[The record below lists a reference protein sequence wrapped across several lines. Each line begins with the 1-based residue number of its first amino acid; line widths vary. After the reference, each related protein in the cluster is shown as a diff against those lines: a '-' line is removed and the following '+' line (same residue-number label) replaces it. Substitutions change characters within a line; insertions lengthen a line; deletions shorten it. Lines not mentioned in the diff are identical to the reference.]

1 MNVMSS
7 DTLLDHLLRVKQ
19 GDRAAFGRLY
29 DLAAPQLFALAL
41 MICRRRS
48 VAEEVLQEAF
58 LRIWRSAHQFEP
70 ERGRPMAW
78 MATILRRLAI
88 DSVRRG
94 ARERPIE
101 PGQADAIPDLG
112 EDPFA
117 AMVQTQESRALW
129 RCLEELEGDQ
139 RRCVLLA
146 YFGGLS
152 HGEVAQ
158 RTGLPLGTVKS
169 HIRRG
174 VLRLKGCLDR

>member
-7 DTLLDHLLRVKQ
+7 DTLLDHLLRVKH

-41 MICRRRS
+41 MTCRRRS

-88 DSVRRG
+88 DAIRRQ
-94 ARERPIE
+94 ARERPME
-101 PGQADAIPDLG
+101 PEQAEGIPD
-112 EDPFA
+112 
-117 AMVQTQESRALW
+117 
-129 RCLEELEGDQ
+129 
-139 RRCVLLA
+139 
-146 YFGGLS
+146 
-152 HGEVAQ
+152 
-158 RTGLPLGTVKS
+158 
-169 HIRRG
+169 
-174 VLRLKGCLDR
+174 